1 MQFNSLMNIEPKT
14 LNIALHKRH
23 WKGDL
28 FWIVASI
35 AVAWSFR
42 SPSDPLDMALTCVL
56 GGATVAMTFGPF
68 LHMIRHHRFWVVSV
82 LASLANLV
90 LCVFVLR
97 TLIPWLLQVA
107 A

>member
-1 MQFNSLMNIEPKT
+1 MDIEPKN
-14 LNIALHKRH
+14 LNIPLHKRH
-23 WKGDL
+23 WTGDL
-28 FWIVASI
+28 LWIAASV

-42 SPSDPLDMALTCVL
+42 RPAEPLDLFLTCVL

-68 LHMIRHHRFWVVSV
+68 LNKFRRHRFWVVSV
-82 LASLANLV
+82 LASLASLV